1 VKNLATAFVLINS
14 DLGAEDEVLKSL
26 MGIKEVK
33 EAHMVYGVY
42 DIIARVET
50 DTMQELENVVSWKV
64 RRFDKT
70 RGTLTMVVM

>member
-26 MGIKEVK
+26 MGIKEVQ

-64 RRFDKT
+64 RRLDKT

>member
-1 VKNLATAFVLINS
+1 MKNLATAFVLINS

-26 MGIKEVK
+26 MGIKEVQ